1 LSNVAIPH
9 RLTEGVLTMFQ
20 KAKDDVFFAGSKNHE
35 IATENALNSFNDLRH
50 TGRLNANLR

>member
-1 LSNVAIPH
+1 
-9 RLTEGVLTMFQ
+9 MFQ